1 MSHADVQLESEN
13 FRVTQW
19 VLQPGEEIA
28 LHLHEHHYVVIP
40 LVSGIL
46 KVMPVE
52 GDSFELAL
60 TEGVA
65 YERFAG
71 AHHVVGNAGSEE
83 LRFLEV
89 ENLHTGLTD

>member
-1 MSHADVQLESEN
+1 MSHGDVQLESEN

-19 VLQPGEEIA
+19 VLQPEEEIP
-28 LHLHEHHYVVIP
+28 LHLHEHHYVVVP
-40 LVSGIL
+40 LVSGTL
-46 KVMPVE
+46 KVMPLKA
-52 GDSFELAL
+52 DSFELDL

-71 AHHVVGNAGSEE
+71 AHHVVANAGREE

-89 ENLHTGLTD
+89 ENLKTGLTD

>member
-1 MSHADVQLESEN
+1 MSHGDVQLESEN

-19 VLQPGEEIA
+19 VLQPGQEIP
-28 LHLHEHHYVVIP
+28 LHLHEHHYVVVP
-40 LVSGIL
+40 LVSGTL

-52 GDSFELAL
+52 GDSFELPLA
-60 TEGVA
+60 EGVS

-71 AHHVVGNAGSEE
+71 AHHVVSNAGSEE

-89 ENLHTGLTD
+89 ENLKTGLTD